1 VTLERKSD
9 YLIPPYIVSHL
20 VKDSV
25 LPSLSQS
32 QLRSLVRDAV
42 GEGIL
47 DHSTHTVTHRQTGK
61 PHELRTLRVNEEHPI
76 VAAVLPELE
85 ESEPEA
91 AGVS

>member
-1 VTLERKSD
+1 
-9 YLIPPYIVSHL
+9 LI
-20 VKDSV
+20 KDSV

-61 PHELRTLRVNEEHPI
+61 PHELRTLRVNQQH
-76 VAAVLPELE
+76 ALVLPFVSAVEVD
-85 ESEPEA
+85 EPETVP
-91 AGVS
+91 VS